1 MPTGFGDTHSKLD
14 PSEVHI
20 GLLQPV
26 IEVLRVVGGVALS
39 VCGHAEDYQG
49 LVDLGQAA
57 QVGLERRGCHHHG
70 LSPQLRNRVAG
81 GKACQEAPHASPINL
96 KPSLEM
102 GEDPRGRSVEGT
114 KCALE
119 RCLFSW
125 AVGVC
130 VLPKTLYG
138 SQRGNS

>member
-1 MPTGFGDTHSKLD
+1 MEEQRGAVCTGEPQGSGELPQASTCPQELVGTYSKLD

-20 GLLQPV
+20 SLLQPV

-57 QVGLERRGCHHHG
+57 QVGLERQGCHHHG

-102 GEDPRGRSVEGT
+102 GEDPSGRSVEGI
-114 KCALE
+114 KCTLE
-119 RCLFSW
+119 
-125 AVGVC
+125 
-130 VLPKTLYG
+130 
-138 SQRGNS
+138 